1 MLGTRFSRQVSCDFI
16 DWVTKD
22 TVSGLMYYWAELDV
36 FITRLIW
43 HVYKTK
49 IFFFMW
55 AQLMNEGLICLF

>member
-49 IFFFMW
+49 MIF
-55 AQLMNEGLICLF
+55 LCGHS

>member
-1 MLGTRFSRQVSCDFI
+1 MLGTRFSRQVSSNFI

-43 HVYKTK
+43 QVYKTK
-49 IFFFMW
+49 MIF
-55 AQLMNEGLICLF
+55 LCGHS